1 MLRVLVV
8 DDDAAIRELLEDA
21 LHEAGYETILAL
33 DGQHALRLA
42 LVSHPD
48 VVVLD
53 LGLPI
58 MSGPEFVA
66 NWREHSGD
74 NCAPIVVMSGYPD
87 VMAQA
92 QRLGARAAF
101 AKPFDI
107 EALVAA
113 VGES

>member
-8 DDDAAIRELLEDA
+8 EDDAAIRELLGVA
-21 LHEAGYETILAL
+21 LHEAGHETILAL

-66 NWREHSGD
+66 NWRAHSAD
-74 NCAPIVVMSGYPD
+74 TSAPIVVISGCPD

-92 QRLGARAAF
+92 QRLGACAAF
-101 AKPFDI
+101 AKPFDV

-113 VGES
+113 VGQN

>member
-8 DDDAAIRELLEDA
+8 DDDDAIRELLGVA
-21 LHEAGYETILAL
+21 LNEAGHEPILAL

-74 NCAPIVVMSGYPD
+74 NGAPIVVISGRPD
-87 VMAQA
+87 VMAEA

-101 AKPFDI
+101 AKPFDV

-113 VGES
+113 VSQN